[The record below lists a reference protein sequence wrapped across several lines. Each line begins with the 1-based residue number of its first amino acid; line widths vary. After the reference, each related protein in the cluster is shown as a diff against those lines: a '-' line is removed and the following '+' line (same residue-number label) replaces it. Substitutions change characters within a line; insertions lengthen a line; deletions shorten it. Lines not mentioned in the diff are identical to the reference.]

1 MHGLRVENLSPQR
14 GLSHD
19 LAHHILSDSLPG
31 KIVVVT
37 DKPLSLL
44 SATRKQWLHL
54 IRRVEIEHART
65 LDAQQRQEFSD
76 QLRWMNNLCFTA
88 KPPTDLLEADVT
100 FATVERLVL
109 YAPDCATIYVTCDIP
124 REMLH
129 MITSWM
135 PRRGLVVIY
144 GQD

>member
-1 MHGLRVENLSPQR
+1 MHGLRVENMPPRR

-19 LAHHILSDSLPG
+19 LARHICNDSLPG
-31 KIVVVT
+31 KIVIVT
-37 DKPLSLL
+37 DKPLSLM

-54 IRRVEIEHART
+54 IRRVEIERARV
-65 LDAQQRQEFSD
+65 LNAKQREEFSD
-76 QLRWMNNLCFTA
+76 QIRWMNSLRFTA

-109 YAPDCATIYVTCDIP
+109 YAPDCATMYVACDIP

-129 MITSWM
+129 IITSWM
-135 PRRGLVVIY
+135 PQRGLVVIY

>member
-1 MHGLRVENLSPQR
+1 MHGLRVERLRPQK
-14 GLSHD
+14 GLPYD
-19 LAHHILSDSLPG
+19 LARHICNDSLPG
-31 KIVVVT
+31 KIVVVA
-37 DKPLSLL
+37 DRPLSLL
-44 SATRKQWLHL
+44 STTRKQWLRL
-54 IRRVEIEHART
+54 IRRVEIERARI
-65 LDAQQRQEFSD
+65 LNAKQREEFSD
-76 QLRWMNNLCFTA
+76 QIRWMNNLRFSA

-109 YAPDCATIYVTCDIP
+109 YAPDCTTMYVTCDIP

-129 MITSWM
+129 IITSWM